1 MIEDGYP
8 NNLNKFP
15 LLKTINFEPSEFNK
29 KYNNFSIVL
38 NHIKC
43 LSLNMRSSND
53 HSEIVKFINT
63 KCIDFSQITTL
74 ILSWFG
80 NRRTPYDFRLF
91 CKFLKKFPNVNC
103 LDIEHIYFDQ
113 F

>member
-15 LLKTINFEPSEFNK
+15 LLKTIRFEPSAFNK
-29 KYNNFSIVL
+29 KYNNSSVVL
-38 NHIKC
+38 NNIKC
-43 LSLNMRSSND
+43 LSLDMILSND

-63 KCIDFSQITTL
+63 KCIDFAAITTL
-74 ILSWFG
+74 KLWHFG
-80 NRRTPYDFRLF
+80 KRRRKYDCGLF